1 MANDIGWGQGAVN
14 NGIGWGQGAINND
27 INWGDIYYSTDAG
40 ETDIIGSEAPPVPT
54 YEYSLNNEFTPSIAP
69 FGDGY
74 TFKNEFLLE
83 NLTEANARGLVY
95 SNSEDDIYF
104 YFTYL
109 VGLTI
114 ADPVHPVN
122 VYYETSGQ
130 YHYDMNDWPFS
141 ELCPIEGTTFF
152 DNYEGSIRSVVM
164 LQIEDSYFQ
173 YRINGDFLTLNYSQ
187 PTPYI
192 LNTNFSYTV
201 ENNNDQK
208 DIYVNG
214 YSFSDF
220 PEADRGVEFGAGDD
234 GMYIQ
239 FEYHY
244 IVLKDDGEGGEF
256 VEEGYSSTNLN
267 LAANYDYGDS
277 EWGIA
282 VADQGGNINDW
293 YLFEIVDVQIINNNN
308 QDINGGNYYLSTNP
322 YNDIWTFE
330 FNF

>member
-1 MANDIGWGQGAVN
+1 MANDIGWGQGAVD

-54 YEYSLNNEFTPSIAP
+54 YEYSLNNEFTTRIKPLQSGFTIAN
-69 FGDGY
+69 D
-74 TFKNEFLLE
+74 FLLE
-83 NLTEANARGLVY
+83 NLTEANERGLVY
-95 SNSEDDIYF
+95 GGEEDNIYF
-104 YFTYL
+104 NFEYL
-109 VGLTI
+109 IGLTI

-122 VYYETSGQ
+122 VYYQSASEFYYNQ
-130 YHYDMNDWPFS
+130 DEFPFIDN
-141 ELCPIEGTTFF
+141 CPIE
-152 DNYEGSIRSVVM
+152 NSNIVVDANGGFRAIK
-164 LQIEDSYFQ
+164 LLNISDYYSP

-192 LNTNFSYTV
+192 VNTNLSYTV

-208 DIYVNG
+208 DIYVEG
-214 YSFSDF
+214 ESYSDF
-220 PEADRGVEFGAGDD
+220 PEADRGVKFGAGDD

-256 VEEGYSSTNLN
+256 IEEGYSSTNLN
-267 LAANYDYGDS
+267 LGGNYDYGNF

-293 YLFEIVDVQIINNNN
+293 YLFEIVDIQIINNNN